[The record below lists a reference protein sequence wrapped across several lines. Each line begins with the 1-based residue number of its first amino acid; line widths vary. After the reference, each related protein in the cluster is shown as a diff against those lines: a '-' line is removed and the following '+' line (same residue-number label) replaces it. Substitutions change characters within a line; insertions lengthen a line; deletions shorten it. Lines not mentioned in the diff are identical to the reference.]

1 MINLKPFYDFK
12 LIVIALYFAL
22 LTSTI
27 NTCSLDSFVFC
38 HDKVCNCPEILL
50 YFRVKVTFLRVL
62 CLNTRCFTFVY
73 LRKNTKTEMQV
84 VGLSVKQ
91 GSKDGLGYNRLM
103 FVSSLG

>member
-1 MINLKPFYDFK
+1 MNGMINLKPFYYFK

-22 LTSTI
+22 LTSAI

-50 YFRVKVTFLRVL
+50 YFRVKVTFLRIL
-62 CLNTRCFTFVY
+62 CLNTRCFTLFAFVY

-91 GSKDGLGYNRLM
+91 AVKMGWDITG
-103 FVSSLG
+103 